1 MLWRSRSCAVFTRY
15 PLYRESALRKAKKC
29 RLVLGL
35 LKFSALVLVFFLS
48 LVFTQSLRNYWSRG
62 SQKYSPACK
71 NRNEFECENV
81 INTEINSSQ
90 CEALLFMLDLFI
102 SHVLFCC
109 YHCNA
114 CLVCLPDT
122 HTQTCLYLLSMGAIL
137 NYKRRCPCVW
147 VSHITLFY
155 HYNEPAVQW

>member
-1 MLWRSRSCAVFTRY
+1 MGVLVDSVAANHGPGLPELTNPRSCTVFTRY

-35 LKFSALVLVFFLS
+35 LKFSALVLVIFLS

-62 SQKYSPACK
+62 SKKYSPACK

-81 INTEINSSQ
+81 IKTEFNPSQ
-90 CEALLFMLDLFI
+90 CDALLFMLDLFI

-122 HTQTCLYLLSMGAIL
+122 HKLVYICLA
-137 NYKRRCPCVW
+137 W
-147 VSHITLFY
+147 VQSLTIKGGVHVC
-155 HYNEPAVQW
+155 E